1 MENKSNYKYLL
12 SDLTTLKGVGL
23 KTTNLLKKKK
33 INNIFDLLWKL
44 PKSYTDR
51 SQSSKIKDL
60 RIGEDQTITI
70 TPNKYSFPRVR
81 NLPNRVLCSDE
92 TGEVDCVFFN
102 SYEGYIRK
110 ILPLGKEV
118 TVSGK
123 IGIFRNKYQLT
134 NPKYL
139 SEDASLIKQKHNT
152 YSLTDGISEKIYN
165 KIINQIIEKLP
176 TIDEWHSKEILNKF
190 DNINWNN
197 AIKELHKPEN
207 IGSYKKNYY
216 QRLAYDEIFSTFL
229 VNSEIRKKIKKIKK
243 INKIFDIKKQNK
255 IVDKLDFVLTKDQT
269 KTLQEIN
276 NDLSSSTKMFRLLQ
290 GDVGSGK
297 TIIALLAAFN
307 TINSGF
313 QVAFMAPTEILAKQ
327 HFELAKKIYKD
338 TNFKID
344 FLTGKTEN
352 KERKKIL
359 KNLEEGKIN
368 LIIGTHALFQKKISF
383 KKLGLAIIDEQH
395 KFGVKQRKKLSDK
408 GGKNCDILVMSAT
421 PIPRTMIMTIFGDMD
436 TSIIRNKPKLRK
448 EIKTY
453 SKLETKIN
461 DVIKFIQKQVND
473 QNQVFWVCPLIEE
486 SKKVDHQSSIK
497 RYEFLK
503 KIFKNKVGLL
513 HGSLN
518 SEEKNNILQKF
529 LNKKIDILVSTTV
542 IEVGIDFPNANT
554 IIIENANKF
563 GLSQLHQLRGR
574 VGRGTRESFCILML
588 KSNLSEN
595 AKKRI
600 NILKS
605 TNDGFKISDEDMK
618 LRGYGDLLGFKQ
630 SGLQT
635 FRLADPVLNED
646 LFLLAEKEIKKL
658 ELKNQ
663 SLNKYTNM
671 LKLYDRADILNDLV

>member
-1 MENKSNYKYLL
+1 MNSYEYLL
-12 SDLTTLKGVGL
+12 SDINNIKGIGT
-23 KTTNLLKKKK
+23 KTTKLFKKKN
-33 INNIFDLLWKL
+33 INTIFDLLYSL
-44 PKSYTDR
+44 PRDSIDR
-51 SQSSKIKDL
+51 TNLVKIKEL
-60 RIGEDQTITI
+60 QIGKIQTITI
-70 TPNKYSFPRVR
+70 NVRKYSFPRIR
-81 NLPNRVLCSDE
+81 NLPNRVFCDDD
-92 TGEVDCVFFN
+92 TGKLECVFFN
-102 SYEGYIRK
+102 SYEGYIKK
-110 ILPLGKEV
+110 ILPLGSLV

-123 IGIFRNKYQLT
+123 INYYKNKYQIT
-134 NPKYL
+134 NPTHI
-139 SEDASLIKQKHNT
+139 SSDVNSIKKIFT
-152 YSLTDGISEKIYN
+152 SYSLTEGLTEKKYN
-165 KIINQIIEKLP
+165 KIIDEVLKNIPDL
-176 TIDEWHSKEILNKF
+176 DEWLSDEILKKF
-190 DNINWNN
+190 NFISWKKS
-197 AIKELHKPEN
+197 ILELHNPKN
-207 IGSYKKNYY
+207 IKKKGNFLN
-216 QRLAYDEIFSTFL
+216 RLIFDEILSTFL
-229 VNSEIRKKIKKIKK
+229 INSKIRQNIKKIKK
-243 INKIFDIKKQNK
+243 TKKKFNNDEIIKIKKK
-255 IVDKLDFVLTKDQT
+255 INFRLTNDQ
-269 KTLQEIN
+269 LIAIEQIN
-276 NDLSSSTKMFRLLQ
+276 SDLKSNQKMFRLLQ

-297 TIIALLAAFN
+297 TIVAFIAAMN
-307 TINSGF
+307 VISSGF
-313 QVAFMAPTEILAKQ
+313 QVCLMAPTEVLANQ
-327 HFELAKKIYKD
+327 HYNLAKKLFDKN
-338 TNFKID
+338 TNIKI
-344 FLTGKTEN
+344 LTSKTEYKVR
-352 KERKKIL
+352 KEIL
-359 KNLEEGKIN
+359 NDLDKNIIN
-368 LIIGTHALFQKKISF
+368 IIIGTHSLFQEKI
-383 KKLGLAIIDEQH
+383 KYHNLGLIIIDEQH

-436 TSIIRNKPKLRK
+436 TSIIKNKPKLRK

-453 SKLETKIN
+453 SKLENKIS
-461 DVIKFIQKQVND
+461 DVLKFIQKQINH

-486 SKKVDHQSSIK
+486 SKKVDHQSSVK
-497 RYEFLK
+497 RYEDLK

-574 VGRGTRESFCILML
+574 VGRGNKESYCILMF

-600 NILKS
+600 NILKN

-646 LFLLAEKEIKKL
+646 LFLLAEKEVKKL

-671 LKLYDRADILNDLV
+671 LKLYDRADILNDIV